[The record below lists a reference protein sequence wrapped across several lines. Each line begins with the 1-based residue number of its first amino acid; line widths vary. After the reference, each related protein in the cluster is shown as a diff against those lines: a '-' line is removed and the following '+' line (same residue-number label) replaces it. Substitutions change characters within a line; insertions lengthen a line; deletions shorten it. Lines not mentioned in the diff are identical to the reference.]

1 MKPRFNKVMNDTI
14 SKVISGI
21 ISFDVYTLIIMLICS
36 LLAVVYY
43 QWVPNSSSV
52 LVLDLLIAVTVG
64 ALIVVHATSD
74 FRLFGMLRRFYMI
87 PVIYLMYDQIQ
98 LFVRVVNPVD
108 YDEFLT
114 GLDRALFGVDP
125 TVWFSQFSSPILT
138 EYFQICYFLFYLLP
152 IMQAVELWRRAD
164 TERLDVFIRGIAFC
178 YFISYVAYFVMPA
191 IGPRFTLHNYDMLDA
206 DMPGVFLTPWLRDM
220 IDVGGG
226 IARGVADPASVVNR
240 DCMPSG
246 HTMLTLVNI
255 IFGFRFRSRLRWVF
269 FVIGGSLI
277 ISTVY
282 LWYHYAIDVV
292 VGALLAVIILPIEPT
307 ANAFIKHCVRLFLN
321 MWKTSAMSS

>member
-1 MKPRFNKVMNDTI
+1 MKPRINRVVNDTI

-43 QWVPNSSSV
+43 QWVPNSSSI
-52 LVLDLLIAVTVG
+52 LVLNLLIAVTVG

-74 FRLFGMLRRFYMI
+74 FKLFGMLRRFYMV

-98 LFVRVVNPVD
+98 MFVRVVNPID
-108 YDEFLT
+108 YDEL
-114 GLDRALFGVDP
+114 LINIDRAIFGVDP
-125 TVWFSQFSSPILT
+125 TVWLAQFSSPFLT
-138 EYFQICYFLFYLLP
+138 EYLQACYFLFYLLP
-152 IMQAVELWRRAD
+152 IMQAVELWRKGD
-164 TERLDVFIRGIAFC
+164 LVRLDVFTRGMAFV
-178 YFISYVAYFVMPA
+178 YFFSYVTYFVMPA
-191 IGPRFTLHNYDMLDA
+191 VGPRFTLHDYAMLDS
-206 DMPGVFLTPWLRDM
+206 DLPGVLFTPWLRDM

-226 IARGVADPASVVNR
+226 IARGVANPVSVVNR

-255 IFGFRFRSRLRWVF
+255 IFGFRFRSRFRWVF
-269 FVIGGSLI
+269 FIIGGSLI

-282 LWYHYAIDVV
+282 LRYHYVIDIV
-292 VGALLAVIILPIEPT
+292 VGALLAIIVLPLEPV
-307 ANAFIKHCVRLFLN
+307 ANASIKRIIRALKKL
-321 MWKTSAMSS
+321 